1 MKHPFRLTLVALLVT
16 LPCWSLAAE
25 KNKKNRKNRP
35 VAEQP
40 ATPAAETVKPIQDP
54 ASPWR
59 SWSDGQGHT
68 LDAKFKALE
77 YGLLTVED
85 KAGMM
90 RRFPIAKLTVEDR
103 KFAEQCHSL
112 QPRAALAVDVIQKAA
127 ARLDETILA
136 GLKRGKQE
144 PNPPA
149 NDETF
154 ARRLYLDVV
163 GRIPTRD
170 EITTFLADSAP
181 DKRSKLVDSL
191 LHSPGYTMQMF
202 NYLADM
208 LRVKDDY
215 GKGAK
220 AFVFEDWL
228 KDMVA
233 INRPWDAMVND
244 MLTADGKLV
253 QTGPAGFLLRD
264 AQMPLDG
271 VSNLLTT
278 FLGANVS
285 CAQCHDHPLA
295 EWTQKD
301 FYQIAAFF
309 GATDGFHED
318 VAKDIKKLA
327 KSSDGNKAMAQMLA
341 SNAYDLVD
349 MKQNKLAFPKDYK
362 YDNAKPGQKVT
373 PALITW
379 TERDKLSPAYKVD
392 TQNPSQLRDEFSKWM
407 TSAENPRFA
416 TAIANRIWRKAFGLA
431 VQEPVSD
438 LDDPKAASN
447 PELLAHITTYM
458 KQAKFDLR
466 EFQRIIFNTAAY
478 QREASPTPDLGK
490 GHFLFAGPLLRR
502 LSAEQAWDS
511 LVTLASGKEVD
522 LSILRRGDELKL
534 TAVDGRMTAAAAM
547 GVKAKLEKE
556 GVNLRGGGGGGG
568 KKNPQINARAL
579 SQFYDGVRPQER
591 GGLLLARAS
600 ELPQPAPES
609 HFLRLFGQSDRM
621 VSDTNTTD
629 GSVPQ
634 VMSLMNG
641 PVQQVAT
648 GAGSSVL
655 TEIDKLSNPPA
666 KIEAL
671 YLSYLGRRP
680 TAAEQQRLTAAMAD
694 GLTTPDCAWA
704 LLNTR
709 EFLFV
714 R

>member
-1 MKHPFRLTLVALLVT
+1 MKPPFRLTLAALL
-16 LPCWSLAAE
+16 LAIPCWSLAAD
-25 KNKKNRKNRP
+25 KKKNRRKLE
-35 VAEQP
+35 AEQ
-40 ATPAAETVKPIQDP
+40 ATTPAAETAKPIQDP
-54 ASPWR
+54 ASPWHA
-59 SWSDGQGHT
+59 WSDGQGHT
-68 LDAKFKALE
+68 LEGKFKALE

-85 KAGMM
+85 KAGAM
-90 RRFPIAKLTVEDR
+90 RRFPITKLTAEDR
-103 KFAEQCHSL
+103 KFAEQCKSL
-112 QPRAALAVDVIQKAA
+112 QPRVALAKDVIQKAA

-136 GLKRGKQE
+136 GLKRGNQT
-144 PNPPA
+144 PNAPA

-154 ARRLYLDVV
+154 ARRLYLDIV
-163 GRIPTRD
+163 GRIPTRE
-170 EITTFLADSAP
+170 EISTFLNDKAP
-181 DKRSKLVDSL
+181 DKRAKLVDSL
-191 LHSPGYTMQMF
+191 LNSPGYTMQMF

-220 AFVFEDWL
+220 AFLFEDWL

-233 INRPWDAMVND
+233 INRPWDALVND

-253 QTGPAGFLLRD
+253 ETGPAGFLLRD

-295 EWTQKD
+295 EWKQKD

-318 VAKDIKKLA
+318 VARDVKKLA

-349 MKQNKLAFPKDYK
+349 MQQNKLSFPKDYK
-362 YDNAKPGQKVT
+362 YDNAKPGEKVT

-379 TERDKLSPAYKVD
+379 TDRDKLSPAYKVD
-392 TQNPSQLRDEFSKWM
+392 IKKPSELRNEFSKWM
-407 TSAENPRFA
+407 TSPENPRFA
-416 TAIANRIWRKAFGLA
+416 TAIANRLWKKAFGLA

-438 LDDPKAASN
+438 LDDPRTASN
-447 PELLAHITTYM
+447 PELLAHLTTYM

-478 QREASPTPDLGK
+478 QRQASATPDLSK
-490 GHFLFAGPLLRR
+490 GHFLFAGPLVRR
-502 LSAEQAWDS
+502 MSAEQAWDS
-511 LVTLASGKEVD
+511 IMTLASGKEID
-522 LSILRRGDELKL
+522 HSILRRGDELKL
-534 TAVDGRMTAAAAM
+534 TAIDGRVTAAAAKE
-547 GVKAKLEKE
+547 VQAKLAKE
-556 GVNLRGGGGGGG
+556 GVTLKGGGN

-591 GGLLLARAS
+591 DGLLLARAS

-609 HFLRLFGQSDRM
+609 HFLRLFGQSDRL
-621 VSDTNTTD
+621 VSDTNASD

-648 GAGSSVL
+648 GNGSSAL

-671 YLSYLGRRP
+671 YLSFLGRRP
-680 TAAEQQRLTAAMAD
+680 TAAEQQRMTAALTD
-694 GLTTPDCAWA
+694 GLATADCAWA